1 MEMKKK
7 QSIHNPVK
15 SSQINNDAYEA
26 NMKLQERFY
35 EEDSRKEDSALSL
48 ANSSNF
54 GTFILPED
62 V

>member
-7 QSIHNPVK
+7 LSIHNPVK

-35 EEDSRKEDSALSL
+35 EDESREEDSALSL
-48 ANSSNF
+48 SNSSNF